1 MEKISDKIIVYTGI
15 VLEIIILI
23 IAVFLLNSNIKEIS
37 DIIQAIVAV
46 INLIIVIVF
55 FIVSDIQRNSEIKNK
70 NKQDWYKNYI
80 VSEFLPIFDS
90 FFKESKKDIEA
101 ISLKTFSSEQEK
113 EEVFEEYLQDFSKKL
128 DEIVQGAYL
137 KINVISNELAKKI
150 QTEMQELED
159 EYSKKLEIIIFCIG
173 ETKNE
178 EINNLIKFILN
189 KQATIFR
196 IFYEYGKDIK
206 FIGD

>member
-101 ISLKTFSSEQEK
+101 ISLKNFSSEQEK

>member
-101 ISLKTFSSEQEK
+101 ISLKNFSSEQEK

-137 KINVISNELAKKI
+137 KINVISNVFTGSKI
-150 QTEMQELED
+150 
-159 EYSKKLEIIIFCIG
+159 C
-173 ETKNE
+173 
-178 EINNLIKFILN
+178 
-189 KQATIFR
+189 
-196 IFYEYGKDIK
+196 
-206 FIGD
+206 